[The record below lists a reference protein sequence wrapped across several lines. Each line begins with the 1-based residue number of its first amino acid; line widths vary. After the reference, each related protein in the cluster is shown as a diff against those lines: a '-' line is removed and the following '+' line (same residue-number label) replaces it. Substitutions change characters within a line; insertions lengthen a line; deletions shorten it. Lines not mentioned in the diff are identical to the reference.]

1 MKLKKLKKLMK
12 DNFNREQST
21 WIEDVNNCE
30 TSKELLYLFSDYGYT
45 FEESIDNLLMLLVE
59 E

>member
-12 DNFNREQST
+12 DNFNREHSD
-21 WIEDVNNCE
+21 WNDDVDDCKS
-30 TSKELLYLFSDYGYT
+30 SKELLYLFEDYGDT
-45 FEESIDNLLMLLVE
+45 FEDSIDNLLMLLVE